1 MITNIKN
8 MGKRKNNLTQVIN
21 KRNDSL
27 VYHGDEEYLT
37 DNVDKIKNR
46 DYTTQR
52 HHDQIWVYS
61 ETRKTM

>member
-1 MITNIKN
+1 

-37 DNVDKIKNR
+37 GNVNKIKNR
-46 DYTTQR
+46 DNFPPTPHKGTMIKYGYT
-52 HHDQIWVYS
+52 V
-61 ETRKTM
+61 K